1 VAGTIVLT
9 TIGEVSIENLTIG
22 DIVYSVHAGAPGS
35 EAQQCQVT
43 ETFERIA
50 PFILRIACDNGST
63 IGLTPEHD
71 IWTVQAGW
79 TTAGNLRPGDHLAC
93 ANGGFTAIEHITIDT
108 TPTVVYNI
116 AIDGSFTYY
125 ADGVWVHNCNSCKVG
140 RQLLFH
146 LHHILPKFLEGA
158 NSARALIPEHLHRL
172 YHSGLMKHL
181 SANGIRRE
189 SKRQSW
195 TDYFQGDDELLKK
208 AHLALLAFTRKC
220 DAEQGT
226 TLTRLLEKEL
236 GL

>member
-1 VAGTIVLT
+1 
-9 TIGEVSIENLTIG
+9 
-22 DIVYSVHAGAPGS
+22 
-35 EAQQCQVT
+35 
-43 ETFERIA
+43 
-50 PFILRIACDNGST
+50 
-63 IGLTPEHD
+63 
-71 IWTVQAGW
+71 
-79 TTAGNLRPGDHLAC
+79 
-93 ANGGFTAIEHITIDT
+93 
-108 TPTVVYNI
+108 
-116 AIDGSFTYY
+116 
-125 ADGVWVHNCNSCKVG
+125 VWVHNCNSCKVG